1 MVGPPLPAVGTGVI
15 DCYKPFSAE
24 VEGSLFGRREI
35 ADTMHCLAIPWFP
48 IISLT

>member
-1 MVGPPLPAVGTGVI
+1 MAGPPLPAVGTGVI
-15 DCYKPFSAE
+15 DCYKLFPTE
-24 VEGSLFGRREI
+24 VEGLLLDRREI